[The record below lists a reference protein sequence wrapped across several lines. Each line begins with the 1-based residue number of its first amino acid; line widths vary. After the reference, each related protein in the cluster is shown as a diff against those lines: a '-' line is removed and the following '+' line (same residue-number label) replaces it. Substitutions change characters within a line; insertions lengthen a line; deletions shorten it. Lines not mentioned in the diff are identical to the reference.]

1 MPCRSGHGGPDGE
14 NAKRAALWLHTQ
26 GGFSMI
32 HHERIVYCGGVLLG
46 RGIEDKRLPPGFPW
60 DQDKL
65 VAGDGYLSGF
75 SFDAGMGA
83 YAALVDEPGLD
94 GKLTR
99 GCGLEGEL
107 VVGLPYDPRPSARN
121 RAKLPRDY
129 YFSGSDL
136 PAVPT
141 LSGHPAW
148 QTGDD
153 NSPGVKST
161 VFGARV
167 PDWVTENFSKA
178 HRNTSDLPGTQYA
191 ADKVNEVVNER
202 GASMMLFKGHGSVY
216 RSGSIRYTQE
226 DLLGMN
232 NGNRTPIALVLMC
245 STGGFARKSSPTC
258 FTEALLKHPNGG
270 CVGTVGASTGSN
282 SAYTCS
288 LGNGFFSAL
297 YGRDF
302 DPQRWTEA
310 GVDGLD
316 TNADNVD
323 WVTHRPAVAL
333 LWGKAWVYRWRLAPG
348 RDNIEKRVLWLHM
361 NWFGDPEMRLRTD
374 VPQELH
380 VAYPSVVS
388 LRDDGTA
395 TVAVTVTANGVPFP
409 SARVAITHP
418 ADPISS
424 TESAL
429 APAGEGGDVR
439 RRRCGVPAGRT
450 YFRSG

>member
-1 MPCRSGHGGPDGE
+1 
-14 NAKRAALWLHTQ
+14 
-26 GGFSMI
+26 
-32 HHERIVYCGGVLLG
+32 
-46 RGIEDKRLPPGFPW
+46 
-60 DQDKL
+60 
-65 VAGDGYLSGF
+65 
-75 SFDAGMGA
+75 
-83 YAALVDEPGLD
+83 
-94 GKLTR
+94 
-99 GCGLEGEL
+99 
-107 VVGLPYDPRPSARN
+107 
-121 RAKLPRDY
+121 
-129 YFSGSDL
+129 
-136 PAVPT
+136 
-141 LSGHPAW
+141 
-148 QTGDD
+148 
-153 NSPGVKST
+153 
-161 VFGARV
+161 
-167 PDWVTENFSKA
+167 
-178 HRNTSDLPGTQYA
+178 
-191 ADKVNEVVNER
+191 
-202 GASMMLFKGHGSVY
+202 
-216 RSGSIRYTQE
+216 
-226 DLLGMN
+226 MN
-232 NGNRTPIALVLMC
+232 NGNRTPIAHVLMC

-288 LGNGFFSAL
+288 LGDGFFSAL

-418 ADPISS
+418 D
-424 TESAL
+424 SAL
-429 APAGEGGDVR
+429 RPWTGLTNDQGEATLSIAMTNRTLYTPVTCSLVVTGYNLIPHEGGITLQPP
-439 RRRCGVPAGRT
+439 G
-450 YFRSG
+450 